1 MEQKIEKSL
10 KRWLKRRVK
19 VTLGLVVAFMI
30 TGGLGFAEEGTTN
43 NINLEYDGTAG
54 ASINVTIDKNN
65 NENIKVDEEFKKD
78 VNSDKEKWKIIINRT
93 TIVGEGEDRKLSQGS
108 NQDVDQIKSENNVTI
123 NFTNLGEYIARN
135 IGKGGELEILG
146 VEYQRAKQ
154 EYEDNGTDKDKYSNY
169 LTAKRNY
176 IDGLLK
182 LMGDVVIQNN
192 GDLINDSSKLEE
204 CNIHS
209 LVLTDEDKEAI
220 IGTIINNGNISTTG
234 KTNIGAEN
242 NATTSN
248 RGEAIVSAVINNGKI
263 QLLSNNSTDGDNKRH
278 NIYAYSAGKN
288 SLIGYIENNGIISG
302 IKGQKKDD
310 LLKDIINGTTNIIS
324 SSPQGDS
331 TIAYVVNNGM
341 LCDADINIAS
351 LSGSGNFTVSRIE
364 EVSNTGTMFGRV
376 NIYNRNEH
384 GGHAQISGFVNKGG
398 IYATRSIIIN
408 DNISST
414 SDSTNP
420 EVVMEN
426 IINYGEMKT
435 FPQLN
440 ASGKEE
446 IVYSVF
452 SNAMRTTADSELGS
466 NDVGTSKMQ
475 DIYNYGTMEAGGDTF
490 YIAGKNALI
499 DITNKGTMVST
510 KENIFHNVSINTKGT
525 TNFTYKNAG
534 TIVAEKSFLWTDSFA
549 NFENSSIDNSGI
561 IAAKR
566 ILMTNKEHDDYKNNG
581 NEVHLGIE
589 ADIKNEKGKV
599 DYSNS
604 KGMFVIVDNEGF
616 ISNIIVPN
624 TKENKVTFTTKT
636 ATKGKDNK
644 YEYKTKDTEYTVKNV
659 KIIENLFDDSL
670 GLTLTEDE
678 IKKIG
683 QGKIDEYLKF
693 DETKNK
699 YYIKDSLKQQYY
711 QDGVIKSPSGG
722 FNYFIATIGMNLVKT
737 ESITKNDEDFKG
749 GEINNHILNGI
760 DNTLL
765 VNDGTTVVNDS
776 IINAYETAIKFD
788 GDGTELVLSNTTVNG
803 GVKIGEKNK
812 DDGVST
818 GLSGNKSDLVLSD
831 YIIVGDNNDNTLTI
845 NGATTEENVE
855 QQNSAIINGGIALGK
870 GNDTLNINGYNVFI
884 NGKIDADAEDD
895 TENHSSTGLVSQKNK
910 DATEGNN
917 DILNISGNLNIF
929 NDVLNFEKTNI
940 SGDVTIYGRVPDGR
954 YGEIDRSLIFN
965 GGDITVKDGGTLT
978 LRIDTVGHNTGDVI
992 SDHALIKNEGTL
1004 ATEDDGK
1011 IRIAATGLGWQ
1022 TVINLGKNDISGLD
1036 TIGEDIGYD
1045 FIINQNGDI
1054 IRVKEKGQLE
1064 VTSLLHTIRKMTED
1078 EIIAAKD
1085 KELEGLTEDEKK
1097 EIINDHNNYV
1107 IIDAK
1112 ESLGDIICVDP
1123 DTYLGSGG
1131 IKYTQLDKIY
1141 KDILNSGSLGKFK
1154 VVGSTD
1160 EEQEQSLMEFLN
1172 YLQEM
1177 YTETPYSFTSELS
1190 RKSLGTFRSS
1200 IVDYPFMANEDNWM
1214 IYGGLTHVDGGT
1226 KDTYYGK
1233 GYYDLDINTATDVKA
1248 DMTTTGAYALAEY
1261 GHTEYTSTGFVV
1273 GGANNKLDLSNGS
1286 NSEGD
1291 MAYLGAYVKH
1301 QKDNWRWI
1309 AGAGI
1314 QWGDYDSERATQ
1326 RRRVCDQIEQDEN
1339 FEAHHHDLA
1348 YDVFLEG
1355 KYSYELS
1362 DNLFLEP
1369 HVGGSYTWLKQNSIH
1384 EKDRA
1389 LAIDIDSKRFEY
1401 AELEAGVDLKK
1412 VIPHD
1417 DGVSNIKLGLSYK
1430 YLLSGYE
1437 DEYLHGKYQVYNSSE
1452 AKPQDGFDIL
1462 VPAKNRGSIEASLKY
1477 ELEKDSGWLFDV
1489 KGSYVFETD
1498 DKNDVRYDSRSKN
1511 LRDGEWMIGVG
1522 IGFKFD
1528 SIKDFTITNLF
1539 DFDKSEIKPEGRE
1552 MIKEASDKLNKRA
1565 KGTVTIDGHTDW
1577 MGTEEYN
1584 QKLSERRASAVEEE
1598 FKKNVTN
1605 ENIKYETKGYGE
1617 TRPIADNNTEE
1628 GRAQNRRVEVNFSK
1642 NK

>member
-10 KRWLKRRVK
+10 KRWLKKRVK

-43 NINLEYDGTAG
+43 NIYLEYDGTAG
-54 ASINVTIDKNN
+54 ASINVAIEKNN

-123 NFTNLGEYIARN
+123 NFTNLGDYIARN

-154 EYEDNGTDKDKYSNY
+154 EYEADGTDKDKYSNY

-192 GDLINDSSKLEE
+192 GDLINDSGKLEE

-209 LVLTDEDKEAI
+209 LVSTSEDKEAI

-242 NATTSN
+242 NVTNSD
-248 RGEAIVSAVINNGKI
+248 RGEAIVSAIINNGKI
-263 QLLSNNSTDGDNKRH
+263 QLVGNNTTKRH

-302 IKGQKKDD
+302 IKGENKVNLDAI
-310 LLKDIINGTTNIIS
+310 LNGSTNILS
-324 SSPQGDS
+324 RANGGDT
-331 TIAYVVNNGM
+331 TIAYVINNGM

-351 LSGSGNFTVSRIE
+351 SSGSDNFSVSRIE
-364 EVSNTGTMFGRV
+364 QVSNAGTMFGQV
-376 NIYNRNEH
+376 NIYNRNEK
-384 GGHAQISGFVNKGG
+384 GGHAQITDFVNKGG
-398 IYATRSIIIN
+398 MYATRSVIIN
-408 DNISST
+408 DNKAPVENENSKIIS
-414 SDSTNP
+414 
-420 EVVMEN
+420 EVEMNN

-440 ASGKEE
+440 ENGTEE
-446 IVYSVF
+446 KVYSII
-452 SNAMRTTADSELGS
+452 SNSMREKANDELGIS
-466 NDVGTSKMQ
+466 DRGSSKMN

-490 YIAGKNALI
+490 YIAGKKTEV

-510 KENIFHNVSINTKGT
+510 KENTFHNVNLSNKHESTK
-525 TNFTYKNAG
+525 FVYKNAG
-534 TIVAEKSFLWTDSFA
+534 TIVAEKSFLWTDSFSK
-549 NFENSSIDNSGI
+549 FVDSSIDNSGI

-566 ILMTNKEHDDYKNNG
+566 ILMNNESPESHNNNG
-581 NEVHLGIE
+581 NEVHIGMGLVK
-589 ADIKNEKGKV
+589 DIGNV
-599 DYSNS
+599 DYSSS
-604 KGMFVIVDNEGF
+604 KGMFVIVDNAGY
-616 ISNIIVPN
+616 INNVIIPDKN
-624 TKENKVTFTTKT
+624 ENGETVKLTTKT
-636 ATKGKDNK
+636 ATKKENNK
-644 YEYKTKDTEYTVKNV
+644 YEYKTKETEYTIKNATI
-659 KIIENLFDDSL
+659 KNTL
-670 GLTLTEDE
+670 LTNGLTEDDKTRLKE
-678 IKKIG
+678 IGYWKDNFFDKKDDG
-683 QGKIDEYLKF
+683 KYYLKEDCKDYYLSGKIESRND
-693 DETKNK
+693 
-699 YYIKDSLKQQYY
+699 
-711 QDGVIKSPSGG
+711 G
-722 FNYFIATIGMNLVKT
+722 FNNFIATIGMNLVKT
-737 ESITKNDEDFKG
+737 ESITKNDEEFKD

-765 VNDGTTVVNDS
+765 VKDGTTVVNDS

-803 GVKIGEKNK
+803 GVKIGEKNEE
-812 DDGVST
+812 DGVSA
-818 GLSGNKSDLVLSD
+818 GLSGNKSDLMLSD
-831 YIIVGDNNDNTLTI
+831 YIIVGDNNDNILTI

-895 TENHSSTGLVSQKNK
+895 TENNSSTGLISQNNK

-917 DILNISGNLNIF
+917 DVLNISGNLNIF

-1004 ATEDDGK
+1004 ATEGDGK

-1233 GYYDLDINTATDVKA
+1233 GYYNFDINTATDVKA

-1291 MAYLGAYVKH
+1291 MAYLGAYIKH

-1539 DFDKSEIKPEGRE
+1539 DFDKAEIKPEGRE
-1552 MIKEASDKLNKRA
+1552 MIKEASDKLNKRV

-1577 MGTEEYN
+1577 MGAEEYN
-1584 QKLSERRASAVEEE
+1584 QKLSERRASVVEEE

-1605 ENIKYETKGYGE
+1605 ENIKYETNGYGE

-1628 GRAQNRRVEVNFSK
+1628 GRAQNRRVEINFSK